1 MTRAR
6 LVRLLLEVSPMEI
19 RSYVVGVDGSVPAR
33 AAIRWAVAGARERGV
48 GVTLVHVADDEWGA
62 VGSVLIDEVDED
74 AQARLADEV
83 AYARSLGDEVAIH
96 GELRRGSPMAE
107 LASFSDETTMVVVG
121 THKTGFHYGRAFGS
135 RSLQLA
141 NLAVGPVAI
150 IPEAASRMR
159 RGVIVGVDDTPAG
172 AAAVDLA
179 ADLAC
184 EHHCE
189 LMTVRSSQSHPPL
202 DVDSDDER
210 RDWQLRRDDEARG
223 SLATAVARARA
234 RQPGIVIR
242 SRVVRRPAG
251 AALNEL
257 ARSAELLV
265 IGDSRRARA
274 QLGSLGAVAYDVLLN
289 LSSPT
294 IVVHAPV
301 VQPESGIDR
310 TTTEGESHVIG

>member
-1 MTRAR
+1 
-6 LVRLLLEVSPMEI
+6 MEI
-19 RSYVVGVDGSVPAR
+19 RRYVVGVDGSVPAR
-33 AAIRWAVAGARERGV
+33 AAIRWALAGARERGV
-48 GVTLVHVADDEWGA
+48 EVMLVHVADDEWGA
-62 VGSVLIDEVDED
+62 IGSLLIDEVDQD
-74 AQARLADEV
+74 AQRQLADEV
-83 AYARSLGDEVAIH
+83 AYAQSLETGVPVRGEVR
-96 GELRRGSPMAE
+96 LGSPMTE
-107 LASFSDETTMVVVG
+107 LASFSDAETMVVVG

-141 NLAVGPVAI
+141 NLAIGPVAI

-159 RGVIVGVDDTPAG
+159 RGVIVGVDNTPAG

-184 EHHCE
+184 DHHCE
-189 LMTVRSSQSHPPL
+189 LMTVRSSQSVVPF
-202 DVDSDDER
+202 DVDSDDDR

-223 SLATAVARARA
+223 FLASAVARARE

-265 IGDSRRARA
+265 IGDSRRAQA
-274 QLGSLGAVAYDVLLN
+274 QQGSLGAVAYDVLLN

-301 VQPESGIDR
+301 VEADDER
-310 TTTEGESHVIG
+310 DALRTEGETHAIG

>member
-1 MTRAR
+1 
-6 LVRLLLEVSPMEI
+6 MEI
-19 RSYVVGVDGSVPAR
+19 RRYIVGVDGSVPAR
-33 AAIRWAVAGARERGV
+33 AAIRWAVAGARERGL

-62 VGSVLIDEVDED
+62 VGALLIDEVDQD
-74 AQARLADEV
+74 AEKRLGEEV
-83 AYARSLGDEVAIH
+83 AYARSLGADVPIH
-96 GELRRGSPMAE
+96 GEVRTGSPMAE
-107 LASFSDETTMVVVG
+107 LASFSDQGTMIVVG

-141 NLAVGPVAI
+141 NLATGPVAI
-150 IPEAASRMR
+150 VPEAASRMR

-172 AAAVDLA
+172 EAAVDLA

-184 EHHCE
+184 DHHCE
-189 LMTVRSSQSHPPL
+189 LMTVRSSEAHIPFDP
-202 DVDSDDER
+202 DDTDER

-223 SLATAVARARA
+223 FLAAAVARARA

-265 IGDSRRARA
+265 IGDSRRAHA

-294 IVVHAPV
+294 IVVHAPAAGARAE
-301 VQPESGIDR
+301 QP
-310 TTTEGESHVIG
+310 TTEGESNVIR

>member
-1 MTRAR
+1 
-6 LVRLLLEVSPMEI
+6 MEI
-19 RSYVVGVDGSVPAR
+19 RRYIVGVDGSVPAR
-33 AAIRWAVAGARERGV
+33 AAIRWAVAGARERGL

-62 VGSVLIDEVDED
+62 VGALLIDEVDQD
-74 AQARLADEV
+74 AEKRLGEEV
-83 AYARSLGDEVAIH
+83 AYARSLGADLPIH
-96 GELRRGSPMAE
+96 GELRTGSPMAE
-107 LASFSDETTMVVVG
+107 LASFSDQGTMVVVG

-141 NLAVGPVAI
+141 NLATGPVAI

-172 AAAVDLA
+172 EAAVDLA

-184 EHHCE
+184 DHHCE
-189 LMTVRSSQSHPPL
+189 LMTVRSSEAHIPFDPE
-202 DVDSDDER
+202 DTDER

-223 SLATAVARARA
+223 FLAAAVSRARA

-265 IGDSRRARA
+265 IGDSRRAHA

-294 IVVHAPV
+294 IVVHAPTAGARAE
-301 VQPESGIDR
+301 QSK
-310 TTTEGESHVIG
+310 TEGESHVIG

>member
-1 MTRAR
+1 
-6 LVRLLLEVSPMEI
+6 MEI
-19 RSYVVGVDGSVPAR
+19 RRYIVGVDGSVPAR

-48 GVTLVHVADDEWGA
+48 GATLVHVADDEWGA
-62 VGSVLIDEVDED
+62 VGSLLIDEVDQD
-74 AQARLADEV
+74 AEKRLAEEV
-83 AYARSLGDEVAIH
+83 AYARSLGADVPIH
-96 GELRRGSPMAE
+96 GEIRTGSPMAE
-107 LASFSDETTMVVVG
+107 LASFSDEGTMIVVG

-141 NLAVGPVAI
+141 NLATGPVAI

-172 AAAVDLA
+172 EAAVDLA

-184 EHHCE
+184 DHHCE
-189 LMTVRSSQSHPPL
+189 LMTVRSSEAHIPFDP
-202 DVDSDDER
+202 DDTDER

-223 SLATAVARARA
+223 FLAAAVARARA

-265 IGDSRRARA
+265 IGDSRRAHA

-294 IVVHAPV
+294 IVVHAPTAAARAE
-301 VQPESGIDR
+301 QPKA
-310 TTTEGESHVIG
+310 EGESHVIG

>member
-1 MTRAR
+1 
-6 LVRLLLEVSPMEI
+6 MEI
-19 RSYVVGVDGSVPAR
+19 RGYVVGVDGSVPAR
-33 AAIRWAVAGARERGV
+33 AAIRWAVAGARERRV

-62 VGSVLIDEVDED
+62 VGALLIDEVDQD
-74 AQARLADEV
+74 AEKRLAEEL
-83 AYARSLGDEVAIH
+83 AYARSLGVDVPINGEV
-96 GELRRGSPMAE
+96 RTGSPMAE
-107 LASFSDETTMVVVG
+107 LAAYSDEGTMIAVG

-141 NLAVGPVAI
+141 NLATGPVAI

-172 AAAVDLA
+172 EAAVDLA

-184 EHHCE
+184 DHHCE
-189 LMTVRSSQSHPPL
+189 LMTVRSSEAHIPFDP
-202 DVDSDDER
+202 DDPDER

-223 SLATAVARARA
+223 FLAAAVARARA

-265 IGDSRRARA
+265 IGDSRRAHA

-294 IVVHAPV
+294 IVVHAPTAGARAG
-301 VQPESGIDR
+301 QQKA
-310 TTTEGESHVIG
+310 EGESHVIG

>member
-1 MTRAR
+1 
-6 LVRLLLEVSPMEI
+6 MEI
-19 RSYVVGVDGSVPAR
+19 SRYIVGVDGSVPAR
-33 AAIRWAVAGARERGV
+33 AAIRWAVAGARERGA

-62 VGSVLIDEVDED
+62 VGSRLIEEVDQD
-74 AQARLADEV
+74 AGKRLDDEL
-83 AYARSLGDEVAIH
+83 AYARSIGTDVAIE
-96 GELRRGSPMAE
+96 GEVRAGSPMAE
-107 LASFSDETTMVVVG
+107 LASFSDPGTMIVVG

-141 NLAVGPVAI
+141 NLATGPVAI

-172 AAAVDLA
+172 EAAVDLA

-184 EHHCE
+184 DHHCE
-189 LMTVRSSQSHPPL
+189 LMTVRSSESHIPF
-202 DVDSDDER
+202 DTDSGDER

-223 SLATAVARARA
+223 ILASAVSRARA

-265 IGDSRRARA
+265 IGDSRREHA

-294 IVVHAPV
+294 IVVHAPATG
-301 VQPESGIDR
+301 VQAA
-310 TTTEGESHVIG
+310 TTQSQTEGESHVIG

>member
-1 MTRAR
+1 ME
-6 LVRLLLEVSPMEI
+6 VRRYI
-19 RSYVVGVDGSVPAR
+19 VGVDGSVPAR

-62 VGSVLIDEVDED
+62 VGSQLIEEVDQD
-74 AQARLADEV
+74 AGKRLDAELD
-83 AYARSLGDEVAIH
+83 YARSLGVDVPIDA
-96 GELRRGSPMAE
+96 ELRVGSPMAE
-107 LASFSDETTMVVVG
+107 LASFSDEATMVVVG

-141 NLAVGPVAI
+141 NLATGPVAI

-172 AAAVDLA
+172 QAAVDLA

-184 EHHCE
+184 DHHCE
-189 LMTVRSSQSHPPL
+189 LMTVRSSEAHVTFHP
-202 DVDSDDER
+202 DDADER

-223 SLATAVARARA
+223 FLASAVSRARA

-265 IGDSRRARA
+265 IGDSRRAHA

-294 IVVHAPV
+294 IVVHAPTTAARV
-301 VQPESGIDR
+301 EQP
-310 TTTEGESHVIG
+310 TTEGESHVIG

>member
-1 MTRAR
+1 
-6 LVRLLLEVSPMEI
+6 MEI
-19 RSYVVGVDGSVPAR
+19 RRYVVGVDGSVPAR
-33 AAIRWAVAGARERGV
+33 AAIRWAVAGARERGL
-48 GVTLVHVADDEWGA
+48 GMTLVHVADDEWGA
-62 VGSVLIDEVDED
+62 VGALLIDEVDQD
-74 AQARLADEV
+74 AEKRLGEEV
-83 AYARSLGDEVAIH
+83 AYARSLGTDVPVH
-96 GELRRGSPMAE
+96 GEIRTGSPMAE
-107 LASFSDETTMVVVG
+107 LASFSDQRTMIVVG

-141 NLAVGPVAI
+141 NLATGPVAI

-172 AAAVDLA
+172 EAAVDLA

-184 EHHCE
+184 DHHCE
-189 LMTVRSSQSHPPL
+189 LMTVRSSQTQIPFDP
-202 DVDSDDER
+202 DDPDER

-223 SLATAVARARA
+223 FLAAAVSRARA

-265 IGDSRRARA
+265 IGDSRRAHA

-294 IVVHAPV
+294 IVVHAPAAAARAE
-301 VQPESGIDR
+301 QPK
-310 TTTEGESHVIG
+310 TKGESHVIG

>member
-1 MTRAR
+1 M
-6 LVRLLLEVSPMEI
+6 I
-19 RSYVVGVDGSVPAR
+19 RRYIVGADGSVPAR
-33 AAIRWAVAGARERGV
+33 AAIRWATAGARERGV
-48 GVTLVHVADDEWGA
+48 GVTIVYVADDEWGA
-62 VGSVLIDEVDED
+62 VGSFLIDEVDQD
-74 AQARLADEV
+74 AQKRLADEV
-83 AYARSLGDEVAIH
+83 AYARSLGADFELEGEV
-96 GELRRGSPMAE
+96 RVGSPMTE
-107 LASFSDETTMVVVG
+107 LASFSDAETMVVVG

-141 NLAVGPVAI
+141 NLATGPVAI

-172 AAAVDLA
+172 AEAVDLA

-184 EHHCE
+184 DHDCE
-189 LMTVRSSQSHPPL
+189 LMCVRSSDARAPF
-202 DVDSDDER
+202 DVER
-210 RDWQLRRDDEARG
+210 ADQRQDWQLRRDDEARG
-223 SLATAVARARA
+223 ILATAVARARR
-234 RQPGIVIR
+234 RQPDVVIR

-251 AALNEL
+251 AALNDL

-265 IGDSRRARA
+265 IGDSRRAEA

-301 VQPESGIDR
+301 VVGIADQ
-310 TTTEGESHVIG
+310 TQTEGETHVIG

>member
-1 MTRAR
+1 
-6 LVRLLLEVSPMEI
+6 MEI
-19 RSYVVGVDGSVPAR
+19 RRYIVGVDGSVPAR
-33 AAIRWAVAGARERGV
+33 AAIRWALAGARERGV

-62 VGSVLIDEVDED
+62 VGSRLIEEVDQD
-74 AQARLADEV
+74 AGKRLDEELD
-83 AYARSLGDEVAIH
+83 YARSLGTGVPVGGEVR
-96 GELRRGSPMAE
+96 LGSPMAE
-107 LASFSDETTMVVVG
+107 LASYSDPGTMIVVG

-141 NLAVGPVAI
+141 NLATGPVAI
-150 IPEAASRMR
+150 VPEAASRMR

-172 AAAVDLA
+172 EAAVDLA

-184 EHHCE
+184 DHHCE
-189 LMTVRSSQSHPPL
+189 LMTVRSSEAHVPF
-202 DVDSDDER
+202 DVEDGDER

-223 SLATAVARARA
+223 VLASAVSRARA
-234 RQPGIVIR
+234 RQSGIVIR

-265 IGDSRRARA
+265 IGDSRRAHA

-294 IVVHAPV
+294 IVVHAPTAEV
-301 VQPESGIDR
+301 RREQSR
-310 TTTEGESHVIG
+310 TEGESHVIG

>member
-1 MTRAR
+1 
-6 LVRLLLEVSPMEI
+6 MEI
-19 RSYVVGVDGSVPAR
+19 RRYIVGVDGSLPSR
-33 AAIRWAVAGARERGV
+33 AAIRWAIGHARQDGAE
-48 GVTLVHVADDEWGA
+48 VTLAHVADDEWGA
-62 VGSVLIDEVDED
+62 VGAELIDEVD
-74 AQARLADEV
+74 AGARRLLDDEV
-83 AYARSLGDEVAIH
+83 SYARSLQGTA
-96 GELRRGSPMAE
+96 GLRAELRRGSPMAV
-107 LASFSDETTMVVVG
+107 LASLGDAETMLVVG

-141 NLAVGPVAI
+141 NLAVGPVAV

-172 AAAVDLA
+172 DAALDLA

-184 EHHCE
+184 DHHCE
-189 LMTVRSSQSHPPL
+189 LMTVRSSQSVVPF
-202 DVDSDDER
+202 DVDTDDDR

-223 SLATAVARARA
+223 FLASAVTRARA

-265 IGDSRRARA
+265 IGDSRRAQA
-274 QLGSLGAVAYDVLLN
+274 QQGSLGAVAYDVLLN

-294 IVVHAPV
+294 IVVHGPV
-301 VQPESGIDR
+301 VGIETGDDPSQ
-310 TTTEGESHVIG
+310 TEGETHVIG

>member
-1 MTRAR
+1 
-6 LVRLLLEVSPMEI
+6 MEI
-19 RSYVVGVDGSVPAR
+19 RRYVVGVDGSVPAR
-33 AAIRWAVAGARERGV
+33 AAIRWAVAGARERGAR
-48 GVTLVHVADDEWGA
+48 VTLVHVADDEWGA
-62 VGSVLIDEVDED
+62 VGSQLIDEVDED
-74 AQARLADEV
+74 AQRRLADEL
-83 AYARSLGDEVAIH
+83 AYARSLDSGAEVA

-107 LASFSDETTMVVVG
+107 LASFSIAGTMVVVG

-141 NLAVGPVAI
+141 NLATGPVAI

-189 LMTVRSSQSHPPL
+189 LTTVRSSETHPPF
-202 DVDSDDER
+202 DAEAADER

-223 SLATAVARARA
+223 VLASAVSRARA

-265 IGDSRRARA
+265 IGDSRRERA

-294 IVVHAPV
+294 IVVHAAPV
-301 VQPESGIDR
+301 DEESGAQR
-310 TTTEGESHVIG
+310 PEMEGEWHVIG

>member
-1 MTRAR
+1 
-6 LVRLLLEVSPMEI
+6 MEI
-19 RSYVVGVDGSVPAR
+19 RRYIVGVDGSVPAR
-33 AAIRWAVAGARERGV
+33 AAIRWAVAGARERGL

-62 VGSVLIDEVDED
+62 VGALLIDEVDQD
-74 AQARLADEV
+74 AEKRLGEEV
-83 AYARSLGDEVAIH
+83 AYARSLGADVPIH
-96 GELRRGSPMAE
+96 GEVRTGSPMAE
-107 LASFSDETTMVVVG
+107 LASFSDQGTMIVVG

-141 NLAVGPVAI
+141 NLATGPVAI
-150 IPEAASRMR
+150 VPEAASRMR

-172 AAAVDLA
+172 EAAVDLA

-184 EHHCE
+184 DHHCE
-189 LMTVRSSQSHPPL
+189 LMTVRSSEAHIPFDP
-202 DVDSDDER
+202 DDTDER

-223 SLATAVARARA
+223 FLAAAVSRARA

-265 IGDSRRARA
+265 IGDSRRAHA

-294 IVVHAPV
+294 IVVHAPAAGARAE
-301 VQPESGIDR
+301 QP
-310 TTTEGESHVIG
+310 TTEGESNVIR

>member
-1 MTRAR
+1 
-6 LVRLLLEVSPMEI
+6 MEI
-19 RSYVVGVDGSVPAR
+19 RRYIVGVDGSVPAR

-48 GVTLVHVADDEWGA
+48 RVTLVHVADDEWGA
-62 VGSVLIDEVDED
+62 VGALLIDEVDQD
-74 AQARLADEV
+74 AEKRLAEEV
-83 AYARSLGDEVAIH
+83 AYARSLGADVPIH
-96 GELRRGSPMAE
+96 GEVRTGSPMAE
-107 LASFSDETTMVVVG
+107 LASFSDEGTMIVVG

-141 NLAVGPVAI
+141 NLATGPVAI

-172 AAAVDLA
+172 EAAVDLA

-184 EHHCE
+184 DHHCE
-189 LMTVRSSQSHPPL
+189 LMTVRSSEAHIPFDP
-202 DVDSDDER
+202 DDPDER

-223 SLATAVARARA
+223 YLASAVARARA

-265 IGDSRRARA
+265 IGDSRRAHA

-294 IVVHAPV
+294 IVVHAPTAGARAE
-301 VQPESGIDR
+301 QPKA
-310 TTTEGESHVIG
+310 EGESHVIG

>member
-1 MTRAR
+1 
-6 LVRLLLEVSPMEI
+6 MEI
-19 RSYVVGVDGSVPAR
+19 RGYVVGVDGSVPAR

-48 GVTLVHVADDEWGA
+48 GATLVHVADDEWGA
-62 VGSVLIDEVDED
+62 VGSLLIDEVDQD
-74 AQARLADEV
+74 AQKRLAEEV
-83 AYARSLGDEVAIH
+83 AYARSLGTDVPIH
-96 GELRRGSPMAE
+96 GEVRTGSPMAE
-107 LASFSDETTMVVVG
+107 LASFSDQETMIVVG

-141 NLAVGPVAI
+141 NLATGPVAI

-172 AAAVDLA
+172 EAAVDLA

-184 EHHCE
+184 DHHCE
-189 LMTVRSSQSHPPL
+189 LMTVRSSDAHIPFDP
-202 DVDSDDER
+202 DETDER

-223 SLATAVARARA
+223 FLAAAVTRARA

-265 IGDSRRARA
+265 IGDSRRAHA

-294 IVVHAPV
+294 IVVHAPTARA
-301 VQPESGIDR
+301 QAER
-310 TTTEGESHVIG
+310 LKAEGESHVIG

>member
-1 MTRAR
+1 
-6 LVRLLLEVSPMEI
+6 MEI
-19 RSYVVGVDGSVPAR
+19 RRYIVGVDGSVPAR
-33 AAIRWAVAGARERGV
+33 AAIRWALAGARERGV
-48 GVTLVHVADDEWGA
+48 GVTLVYVADDEWGA
-62 VGSVLIDEVDED
+62 VGSLLIDEVDQD
-74 AQARLADEV
+74 AQKRLADEV
-83 AYARSLGDEVAIH
+83 DYARSLRPEAPIH
-96 GELRRGSPMAE
+96 GEVRFGSPMAE
-107 LASFSDETTMVVVG
+107 LASFSDAGTMVVVG

-141 NLAVGPVAI
+141 NLATGPVAI

-172 AAAVDLA
+172 AAAVELA

-184 EHHCE
+184 DHHCE
-189 LMTVRSSQSHPPL
+189 LMTVRSSESHSPF
-202 DVDSDDER
+202 DVDHDDER

-223 SLATAVARARA
+223 FLASAVALARK

-265 IGDSRRARA
+265 IGDSRRAKA

-294 IVVHAPV
+294 IVVHAAPTEAESGAE
-301 VQPESGIDR
+301 QPE
-310 TTTEGESHVIG
+310 TEGESHVIG

>member
-1 MTRAR
+1 
-6 LVRLLLEVSPMEI
+6 MEI
-19 RSYVVGVDGSVPAR
+19 RRYVVGVDGSVPAR
-33 AAIRWAVAGARERGV
+33 AAIRWALAGARERGV
-48 GVTLVHVADDEWGA
+48 RVTLVHVADDEWGA
-62 VGSVLIDEVDED
+62 IGSMLIDEVDQD
-74 AQARLADEV
+74 ARRQLADEI
-83 AYARSLGDEVAIH
+83 AYAESLETGVPVR
-96 GELRRGSPMAE
+96 GEMRRGSPMAE
-107 LASFSDETTMVVVG
+107 LASFSDAETMVVVG

-159 RGVIVGVDDTPAG
+159 RGVIVGVDNTPAG

-184 EHHCE
+184 DHHCE
-189 LMTVRSSQSHPPL
+189 LMTVRSSQSAVPF
-202 DVDSDDER
+202 DVDSDDDR

-223 SLATAVARARA
+223 FLASAVTRVRE

-265 IGDSRRARA
+265 IGDSRRAQA
-274 QLGSLGAVAYDVLLN
+274 QQGSLGAVAYDVLLN

-301 VQPESGIDR
+301 VEAEAGRDALH
-310 TTTEGESHVIG
+310 TEGETHAIG

>member
-1 MTRAR
+1 
-6 LVRLLLEVSPMEI
+6 MEI
-19 RSYVVGVDGSVPAR
+19 RRYIVGVDGSVPAR
-33 AAIRWAVAGARERGV
+33 AAIRWAVAGARERGL

-62 VGSVLIDEVDED
+62 VGALLIDEVDQD
-74 AQARLADEV
+74 AEKRLGEEV
-83 AYARSLGDEVAIH
+83 AYARSLGADVPIH
-96 GELRRGSPMAE
+96 GEIRTGSPMAE
-107 LASFSDETTMVVVG
+107 LASFSDQGTMVVVG

-141 NLAVGPVAI
+141 NLATGPVAI

-172 AAAVDLA
+172 EAAVDLA

-184 EHHCE
+184 DHHCE
-189 LMTVRSSQSHPPL
+189 LMTVRSSEAHIPFDPE
-202 DVDSDDER
+202 DTDER

-223 SLATAVARARA
+223 FLAAAVSRARG

-265 IGDSRRARA
+265 IGDSRRAHA

-294 IVVHAPV
+294 IVVHAPTAGARAE
-301 VQPESGIDR
+301 QSK
-310 TTTEGESHVIG
+310 TEGESHVIG